1 MFGLGSTST
10 AGTRGPSAPVVVW
23 RRKMATF
30 KYEAVVKSEA
40 GEEHF
45 ERGYVVA
52 TSRAAAEQKIQARQL
67 EPRRLHQL
75 TGIRGFVKAL
85 AADIK

>member
-1 MFGLGSTST
+1 
-10 AGTRGPSAPVVVW
+10 
-23 RRKMATF
+23 MATF

-52 TSRAAAEQKIQARQL
+52 TSRAAAEQKIQDRQL

-75 TGIRGFVKAL
+75 TGIKGFVKAL
-85 AADIK
+85 AADIR